1 MLGQDVAKEEEEGLY
16 FLIFGKHRSWS
27 DHIEDIGIV
36 SPSLREFKR
45 WLYLDGVRSAVESG
59 EWAQLLPEERID
71 EWNHRI
77 ILKGARGWI
86 FAVCVQSPD
95 AKGRKEYPLVAALHV
110 VAEVFPSSVE
120 GIWATLG
127 EFCNNAVKL
136 DSQDLFQQSA
146 RNCYEQCLTAVSQI
160 EPIGNYGYS
169 ATERLS
175 FVEGSDSCQS
185 RKGLAGIL
193 YRFSADLVAFVKS
206 EGIAL
211 TRFFRVS
218 SKAPRS
224 DEALKFFE
232 LIGSQISE
240 NVLLGWL
247 QALDD
252 DYADIIVGPANPRI
266 IANMKLSKEHSTPL
280 SEVSFN
286 LSEKEIEKFQKFLSL
301 YTTEQDLSNLS
312 VFTDDC
318 FKPKKSFFGKL
329 KRPFS

>member
-1 MLGQDVAKEEEEGLY
+1 MLGQDIAKEEEEGLY
-16 FLIFGKHRSWS
+16 FLIFGKHRAWS

-59 EWAQLLPEERID
+59 EWAKLLPEERID
-71 EWNHRI
+71 NWNHRI

-120 GIWATLG
+120 AIWAVLG
-127 EFCNNAVKL
+127 DFSDNVATVE
-136 DSQDLFQQSA
+136 SQDLFQQSA
-146 RNCYEQCLTAVSQI
+146 KNCYEQCLNAVSRI
-160 EPIGNYGYS
+160 EPVGNYGYHS
-169 ATERLS
+169 SERLS
-175 FVEGSDSCQS
+175 FVESSESCQS

-193 YRFSADLVAFVKS
+193 YRFSADLVTFAKN
-206 EGIAL
+206 EGVSL
-211 TRFFRVS
+211 TRFFRVPS
-218 SKAPRS
+218 TASRS

-232 LIGSQISE
+232 IIRSQISE

-247 QALDD
+247 QAIDD

-266 IANMKLSKEHSTPL
+266 IANMKLSKQHSIPL

-286 LSEKEIEKFQKFLSL
+286 LSEKEIEKFQKFLSF

-312 VFTDDC
+312 LFTDDC
-318 FKPKKSFFGKL
+318 YKPKKSFFGKFR
-329 KRPFS
+329 KPFS